1 MDESKLDLH
10 VLLSDEAIPADALP
24 KDDDVLSKI
33 AGLVRD
39 DKIHAIELHFDGGTS
54 KLFES
59 EEGAVYHGRI
69 AMARMGQNGALQ
81 YSPSGKD
88 SAVQAGKISAKR
100 EDWSAE
106 ASFQVAVPAKP

>member
-1 MDESKLDLH
+1 
-10 VLLSDEAIPADALP
+10 
-24 KDDDVLSKI
+24 
-33 AGLVRD
+33 
-39 DKIHAIELHFDGGTS
+39 
-54 KLFES
+54 
-59 EEGAVYHGRI
+59 
-69 AMARMGQNGALQ
+69 MARMGQNGALQ